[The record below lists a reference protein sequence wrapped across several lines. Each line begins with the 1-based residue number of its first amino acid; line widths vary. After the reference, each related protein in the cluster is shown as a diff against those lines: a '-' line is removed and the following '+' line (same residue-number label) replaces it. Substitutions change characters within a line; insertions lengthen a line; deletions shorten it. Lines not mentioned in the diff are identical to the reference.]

1 MSGHSKWATIKRS
14 KAVVDAKRGAVF
26 TKIGNAISIAAR
38 EGGADPEA
46 NPSLRALI
54 DKARGVN
61 MPKDNID
68 RAIKRGSGELAGDVV
83 EELYY
88 EGILPGNI
96 QVVIKCLTD
105 NRNRSAASVRHALSK
120 YGGSLSSVMWNF
132 EQKGIIEIS
141 QEEIKNKNINLEE
154 LELELIE
161 LDIEDFISDEDGVL
175 IYTKTEDLQKVKNK
189 LEEKNISPLS
199 AELEYIAKDK
209 QKLDQ
214 VGLEKIE
221 AFVEMLEEIE
231 DVNDYY
237 FNFDL

>member
-154 LELELIE
+154 FELELIE

-214 VGLEKIE
+214 AGLEKIE

>member
-132 EQKGIIEIS
+132 EQKGVIEIS

-161 LDIEDFISDEDGVL
+161 LDIEDFVSDEDGVL

-214 VGLEKIE
+214 AGLEKIE

>member
-154 LELELIE
+154 FELELIE

-214 VGLEKIE
+214 AGLEKIE
-221 AFVEMLEEIE
+221 VFVEMLEEIE

>member
-68 RAIKRGSGELAGDVV
+68 RAIKRGSGELAGNVV

-154 LELELIE
+154 FELELIE

-214 VGLEKIE
+214 AGLEKIE
-221 AFVEMLEEIE
+221 VFVEMLEEIE

>member
-132 EQKGIIEIS
+132 EQKGVIEIS

-189 LEEKNISPLS
+189 LEEKNISSLS

-214 VGLEKIE
+214 AGLEKIE

>member
-189 LEEKNISPLS
+189 LEEKNISSLS

-214 VGLEKIE
+214 AGLEKIK
-221 AFVEMLEEIE
+221 AFVEILEEIE